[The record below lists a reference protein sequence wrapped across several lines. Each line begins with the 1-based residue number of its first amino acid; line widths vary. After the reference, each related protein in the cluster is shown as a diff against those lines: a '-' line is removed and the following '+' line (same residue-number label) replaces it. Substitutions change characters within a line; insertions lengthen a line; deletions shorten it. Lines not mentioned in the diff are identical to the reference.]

1 MGTAPDYSELRRR
14 FTDQWIKI
22 GDCPIRLCTQNCCI
36 GLEELFE
43 SFGIRHEFPEEVAE
57 FAPKSYRPTD
67 RLISCLP
74 ESKVF
79 DWKITFDVFNH
90 LRQRKAWE
98 RKEPFEGYLEIPE
111 MMGDILARMNWP
123 DGFRRMSER
132 LPSRDRSRLH
142 QWFVQAFV
150 DELFPDSL
158 LQQLNPDHD
167 LTQPTEADQDAAPA
181 EWLEPAPDTLSTM
194 FETLASEGIDRPDV
208 PRWLAHQLREHGDR
222 WAWGT
227 EPAINPWAVYS
238 LFDEVAL
245 FDEAEPKPIELM
257 LSATQPDFWLAGQRG
272 YGLNSYG
279 FGIVSR
285 VGPLFV
291 AHQHGWGGV
300 YEDAERATSMVNGGI
315 GAWNST
321 LNAIAG
327 SINES
332 LRVAV
337 VYSDYRNYAEIWI
350 PGEAHSPHSSETRMT
365 APAGWTTF
373 WTSGGENDVA
383 ELMELHHH
391 DDIVIAIAAGHL
403 ESLIIDRQLD
413 GQLE

>member
-1 MGTAPDYSELRRR
+1 MSTAPDYSELRRR

-22 GDCPIRLCTQNCCI
+22 GDCPIRLCTQDCCI

-43 SFGIRHEFPEEVAE
+43 RFGIRHEYPEELAE
-57 FAPKSYRPTD
+57 FAPKTYHPTD
-67 RLISCLP
+67 RLIACLP

-98 RKEPFEGYLEIPE
+98 RKEPLEGYLEIPE

-123 DGFRRMSER
+123 DGFRRMAEQ
-132 LPSRDRSRLH
+132 LPSGNRSRLH

-158 LQQLNPDHD
+158 LQQLNPDRD
-167 LTQPTEADQDAAPA
+167 STQPTEGDQDVAPG

-194 FETLASEGIDRPDV
+194 IATLTSEGIDSPTV
-208 PRWLAHQLREHGDR
+208 PRWLAHQLREHGDG
-222 WAWGT
+222 WVWGT

-245 FDEAEPKPIELM
+245 FDEAAPKPIELM
-257 LSATQPDFWLAGQRG
+257 LSATQTDFWLTGQRG
-272 YGLNSYG
+272 HGLNSYG
-279 FGIVSR
+279 FGLVAR

-291 AHQHGWGGV
+291 AHQHLWGGV
-300 YEDAERATSMVNGGI
+300 YVDGELATSMVNGGI
-315 GAWNST
+315 SAWNST
-321 LNAIAG
+321 LDAVTP

-337 VYSDYRNYAEIWI
+337 VYSNYRDYAQIWVR
-350 PGEAHSPHSSETRMT
+350 GEESSAPESSESLEL
-365 APAGWTTF
+365 APAGWSTL
-373 WTSGGENDVA
+373 WKAGGEDDVA
-383 ELMELHHH
+383 QLWDLHHH
-391 DDIVIAIAAGHL
+391 EDVVIAIAAGHL
-403 ESLIIDRQLD
+403 NSLLTDRVR
-413 GQLE
+413 